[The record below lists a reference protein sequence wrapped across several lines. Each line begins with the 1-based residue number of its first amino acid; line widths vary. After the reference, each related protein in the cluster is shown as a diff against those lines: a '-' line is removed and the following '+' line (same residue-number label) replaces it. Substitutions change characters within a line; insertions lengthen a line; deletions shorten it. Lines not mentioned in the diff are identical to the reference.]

1 LFSPTVL
8 PTANLYHGRVS
19 KTALIFGVSGQD
31 GAYLARL
38 LLEKGYDVHGTSRD
52 AELQAFER
60 LRTLGIRERVQTHSA
75 SMRDFREL
83 LNLIGELR
91 PDEIYNLAGQSSV
104 GLSFAQPMETMQS
117 ITQAQLLL
125 LDVLRTLKLPT
136 RLYNAGSSE
145 CFGGTPRGGAS
156 DESSPFAPR
165 SPYAA
170 AKAGAYWITATYRE
184 AYDLY
189 ACSGIVFN
197 HESPLRSER
206 FVVKK
211 IVSAAAAIAAGR
223 SNARLR
229 LGNVSVSRDWGYS
242 AEFVDAMWRMLQQE
256 RAADYV
262 IATGES
268 HTVEEL
274 AEAAFAEA
282 GLDYREHVEIDPALL
297 RPSDLDYSRG
307 NPDRAARELGWEP
320 KTRFRDLVKLLVED
334 ETTRHS
340 SVY

>member
-1 LFSPTVL
+1 M
-8 PTANLYHGRVS
+8 
-19 KTALIFGVSGQD
+19 IFGVSGQD

-60 LRTLGIRERVQTHSA
+60 LRTLGIRERVKTHSA

-83 LNLIGELR
+83 LNLIGALQ

-104 GLSFAQPMETMQS
+104 GLSFDQPMETMQS

-125 LDVLRTLKLPT
+125 LDVMRSLKLPT
-136 RLYNAGSSE
+136 RLYHSGSSE
-145 CFGGTPRGGAS
+145 CFGGTPPGGAS
-156 DESSPFAPR
+156 DEDSPFHPG

-170 AKAGAYWITATYRE
+170 AKAGAHWITATYRE

-211 IVSAAAAIAAGR
+211 IVSGAAAIAAGR
-223 SNARLR
+223 SHAKLR
-229 LGNVSVSRDWGYS
+229 LGNLSVSRDWGYS
-242 AEFVDAMWRMLQQE
+242 AEFVEAMWLMLQQDQ
-256 RAADYV
+256 AADYV

-268 HTVEEL
+268 HTAEEL
-274 AEAAFAEA
+274 AAAAFAEL
-282 GLDYREHVEIDPALL
+282 GLDYREHTEIDPSLF
-297 RPSDLDYSRG
+297 RPSDLVYSRG
-307 NPDRAARELGWEP
+307 NPDRAHRDLGWEA
-320 KTRFRDLVKLLVED
+320 KTKFHALVKLLVDAE
-334 ETTRHS
+334 R
-340 SVY
+340 

>member
-1 LFSPTVL
+1 VT
-8 PTANLYHGRVS
+8 

-38 LLEKGYDVHGTSRD
+38 LLEKGYAVHGTSRD
-52 AELQAFER
+52 AELQPFER
-60 LRTLGIRERVQTHSA
+60 LRTLGIRDRVQTHSA

-83 LNLIGELR
+83 LSLIGDLH

-104 GLSFAQPMETMQS
+104 GLSFSQPLETMQS

-125 LDVLRTLKLPT
+125 LDVLRSLKIPT
-136 RLYNAGSSE
+136 RIYNSGSSE
-145 CFGGTPRGGAS
+145 CFGGTAPGSAS
-156 DESSPFAPR
+156 DETTPFHPR

-184 AYDLY
+184 AYDIY

-211 IVSAAAAIAAGR
+211 IVAAAAAIAAGR
-223 SNARLR
+223 SDSKLR
-229 LGNVSVSRDWGYS
+229 LGNISVSRDWGYS
-242 AEFVDAMWRMLQQE
+242 AEFVDAMWRMLQQD
-256 RAADYV
+256 RANDYV

-274 AEAAFAEA
+274 AAAAFAEA
-282 GLDYREHVEIDPALL
+282 GLDYHDHLEADPALL

-307 NPDRAARELGWEP
+307 NPARAQRDLGWEP
-320 KTRFRDLVKLLVED
+320 QTKFRELVKLLVAAE
-334 ETTRHS
+334 R
-340 SVY
+340 

>member
-1 LFSPTVL
+1 MT
-8 PTANLYHGRVS
+8 

-38 LLEKGYDVHGTSRD
+38 LLEKGYAVHGTSRD
-52 AELQAFER
+52 AELQTFER
-60 LRTLGIRERVQTHSA
+60 LGTLGIRERVQTHSA

-83 LNLIGELR
+83 LSLIGDLR

-125 LDVLRTLKLPT
+125 LDVLRSLQLPA
-136 RLYNAGSSE
+136 RLYNSGSSE
-145 CFGGTPRGGAS
+145 CFGGTPRGAAS
-156 DESSPFAPR
+156 DETTPFAPR

-170 AKAGAYWITATYRE
+170 AKAGAHWITATYRE
-184 AYDLY
+184 AYGIY

-211 IVSAAAAIAAGR
+211 IVAAAAAIAAGR
-223 SNARLR
+223 SDAKLR

-256 RAADYV
+256 RPADYV

-274 AEAAFAEA
+274 AAAAFAEA
-282 GLDYREHVEIDPALL
+282 GLDYRDHVEADATLL

-307 NPDRAARELGWEP
+307 NPGRARRELGWEP
-320 KTRFRDLVKLLVED
+320 RTKFRALVKLLVDAE
-334 ETTRHS
+334 R
-340 SVY
+340 